1 MPRATLSV
9 DVPPGTWVHAVSTAH
24 PDADLRVLTALAGET
39 RGVALVEVAAS
50 RPVAVV
56 AAVERADDVRHLDL
70 LWSGEAGALLHLE
83 TARLPLLEAVLEAG
97 VPLSF
102 PFTVTDGTATWT
114 VTTTSDRLSTLGDR
128 LDGVGVDYR
137 LDRLGDVGD
146 TAADRLLTDRQ
157 RELVRL
163 ARAAGYYESPRRATL
178 SEVADRAGVAKS
190 TASDVL
196 HRAEGMVLS
205 WVVDREDGP
214 GIDPWSP

>member
-24 PDADLRVLTALAGET
+24 PDADLRVLTALAGDD
-39 RGVALVEVAAS
+39 RGVALVEVLAPS
-50 RPVAVV
+50 PVAVV

-70 LWSGEAGALLHLE
+70 LWSGEEGALLHLE
-83 TARLPLLEAVLEAG
+83 TASLPLLAAVLDAG

-102 PFTVTDGTATWT
+102 PFTVRDGTATWA
-114 VTTTSDRLSTLGDR
+114 VTTTTDRLSALGER
-128 LDGVGVDYR
+128 LDTVGIDYR
-137 LDRLGDVGD
+137 LDRLGDVAD

-157 RELVRL
+157 RELLRL
-163 ARAAGYYESPRRATL
+163 AVAAGYYDSPRAATL

-196 HRAEGMVLS
+196 HRAEGAIVS
-205 WVVDREDGP
+205 WFLDRFDAP
-214 GIDPWSP
+214 GVEPRLP